1 MDTYTPC
8 TPPRSDGTID
18 HQSSSKSPEVQSAID
33 WLFRSKQRV
42 QEESEELRR
51 KEEEIEA
58 AGSKLR
64 SEIMLST
71 PEKQE
76 SCDTSVDRKTED
88 RVVQSMATD
97 SFLVCE
103 EEEYLVVDVPYSDSG
118 ILYFFA
124 LFS

>member
-1 MDTYTPC
+1 M
-8 TPPRSDGTID
+8 
-18 HQSSSKSPEVQSAID
+18 
-33 WLFRSKQRV
+33 